1 MCLKRHAWLAE
12 CLPGGDDTVTM
23 DEELQLLDK
32 KVMQLKLDYE
42 QYFLGSRPREPV
54 LLRAD
59 AQKQIIRHSN
69 TAIQNTALRFKFN
82 SINSRFQAYKRQWDA
97 ILRQIDAG
105 TYKRHVFKANLHDR
119 MRDSGI
125 EGEQAGGGAE
135 GATTPSL
142 FDSYQEA
149 ARACGQNVSGL
160 TPEKLEAVIRKQE
173 DALRK
178 QLGCEK
184 VQFRVV
190 VESGKVKLKASAVR

>member
-1 MCLKRHAWLAE
+1 M
-12 CLPGGDDTVTM
+12 TM
-23 DEELQLLDK
+23 EEELQLLDK

-82 SINSRFQAYKRQWDA
+82 SINSRFQAYKRQWDT

-105 TYKRHVFKANLHDR
+105 TYKRHVFKANLHER
-119 MRDSGI
+119 LR
-125 EGEQAGGGAE
+125 EAGGDAGQANDSTAGE
-135 GATTPSL
+135 TTPSL

-160 TPEKLEAVIRKQE
+160 TPEKLESVIRKQE
-173 DALRK
+173 EALRK

>member
-1 MCLKRHAWLAE
+1 M
-12 CLPGGDDTVTM
+12 TM
-23 DEELQLLDK
+23 EEELQLLDK

-82 SINSRFQAYKRQWDA
+82 SINSRFQAYKRQWDS

-105 TYKRHVFKANLHDR
+105 TYKRHVFKAKLHDR
-119 MRDSGI
+119 LRDSGVD
-125 EGEQAGGGAE
+125 GEHPGAE
-135 GATTPSL
+135 QPGETSPSL

-160 TPEKLEAVIRKQE
+160 TPDKLDALIRKQE
-173 DALRK
+173 AALRE

-190 VESGKVKLKASAVR
+190 VEAGKVKLKASAVR

>member
-1 MCLKRHAWLAE
+1 
-12 CLPGGDDTVTM
+12 VTM
-23 DEELQLLDK
+23 EEDLLLLDK

-54 LLRAD
+54 LMRAD
-59 AQKQIIRHSN
+59 VQKQIVRHSN
-69 TAIQNTALRFKFN
+69 TPIQNTALRFKFN
-82 SINSRFQAYKRQWDA
+82 SINSRFQAYKRQWDSV
-97 ILRQIDAG
+97 LRQIDAG

-119 MRDSGI
+119 MREAGSDVDPQSTGR
-125 EGEQAGGGAE
+125 AGGAGA
-135 GATTPSL
+135 PSL

-160 TPEKLEAVIRKQE
+160 TPEKLDSVIRKQE
-173 DALRK
+173 AALRK